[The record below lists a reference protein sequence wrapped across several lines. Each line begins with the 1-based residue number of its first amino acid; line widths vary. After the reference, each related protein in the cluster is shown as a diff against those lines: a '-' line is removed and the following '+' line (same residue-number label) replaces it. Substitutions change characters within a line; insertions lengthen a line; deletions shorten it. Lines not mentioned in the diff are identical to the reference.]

1 MANSTDT
8 TKKDAKIL
16 LMGLDNSGKTS
27 IMLSL
32 QRNTNLL
39 TFCKLSPTKGVN
51 IENLETDDYLMN
63 VWDFGGQEKYRIEYL
78 SHFKKYTS
86 KVDKILYI
94 IDVQDIKR
102 YDPALDYLEKII
114 AQLNDMQI
122 STELSVYIHK
132 YDPGIKNKVGF
143 EDIDEK
149 INNLLIPR
157 IKKITK
163 NFDSQIFKS
172 SIYTTFERELIT

>member
-1 MANSTDT
+1 MANSRDPA
-8 TKKDAKIL
+8 KKEAKIL

-32 QRNTNLL
+32 QQNTNLL
-39 TFCKLSPTKGVN
+39 TFCKLSPTKGVS

-78 SHFKKYTS
+78 NHFKKYSS

-102 YDPALDYLEKII
+102 YGLALEYLEKII
-114 AQLNDMQI
+114 VQLYKINLKP
-122 STELSVYIHK
+122 ELSIYVHK
-132 YDPGIKNKVGF
+132 YDPGIKNKIGF

-149 INNLLIPR
+149 IYSQLIPK
-157 IKKITK
+157 IKELTEE
-163 NFDSQIFKS
+163 FSSQIFKS